1 MKFNIRPVMQLIWL
15 NMTSEEINTQY
26 PVYDI
31 YITDLYNGDIN
42 HTTKIKNTII
52 TSDDQSKH

>member
-1 MKFNIRPVMQLIWL
+1 MQLIWL

-31 YITDLYNGDIN
+31 YITDLYNGDVN
-42 HTTKIKNTII
+42 HTKKIKNTII